1 MIPKSARIV
10 NEPWCR
16 KSRTWKMTSSARL
29 LKIESIIESA
39 SKGLLVSSGNT
50 KINFKNLPAK
60 ILTFQKQR
68 SYLIGDG

>member
-10 NEPWCR
+10 NEPWCK

-50 KINFKNLPAK
+50 KINFKN
-60 ILTFQKQR
+60 
-68 SYLIGDG
+68 